1 MNVLEELFPDF
12 RTFSLH
18 VTGID
23 SNVTF
28 ESLNS
33 SAITAKKRVS
43 NLISEDIYKKI
54 VKESEDTEAKTFL
67 RAAIAN
73 YTAKQQLYFD
83 TVKNRKNGIDLYK
96 YEAESMIRAYMDNY
110 FNAMDSLI
118 CLLAKKYTEEFS
130 CTRFGKLV
138 GSLKIRTTEEF
149 DLLYPIDLSYLFFF
163 RCVPLQKEVLDD
175 TLGGYYSR
183 SDDNTILALLNR
195 ILAKMVVAKALIRF
209 DILEFPPTIR
219 NLFSDNTSSRS
230 GSDEQER
237 MISLSQELMNEAS
250 NSLRNVDLLLSS
262 EETSDIC
269 TQTSFNTQEDKIYLL
284 P

>member
-18 VTGID
+18 VSGID

-28 ESLNS
+28 EALNS

-43 NLISEDIYKKI
+43 NLISEEIYKKI
-54 VKESEDTEAKTFL
+54 VEESGDTEAKVFL
-67 RAAIAN
+67 RTAIAN

-118 CLLAKKYTEEFS
+118 CLLAKKYQKEFS
-130 CTRFGKLV
+130 GTRFGKLV
-138 GSLKIRTTEEF
+138 ESLRIRTTEEF

-175 TLGGYYSR
+175 MLGGYYSR
-183 SDDNTILALLNR
+183 SEDNTILALLNR

-237 MISLSQELMNEAS
+237 MINLSQELMNEAS

-269 TQTSFNTQEDKIYLL
+269 TQTSFNTPDDKIYLL